1 MYSISFTNKFQKDF
15 NLCKSRHY
23 KISKIEKVF
32 EDLRVT
38 GTVPK
43 KYDPHTLIGNYN
55 GCWECHIE
63 YDWLLIWEMFP
74 DNEIHIIR
82 TGTHSDLF

>member
-1 MYSISFTNKFQKDF
+1 MYSISFTNKFKKDF
-15 NLCKSRHY
+15 ALCKSRKY
-23 KISKIEKVF
+23 QIAKIEKIF
-32 EDLRVT
+32 EELKTT

-43 KYDPHTLIGNYN
+43 KHKPHTLDGNYN

-63 YDWLLIWEMFP
+63 YDWLLIWETFP